1 MCFYILAM
9 TNSKRKLKTI
19 SFKITLKRA
28 KYLQINLNK
37 EAKDSLLKTT
47 KYYLKKL
54 KNEINEKVPHVHGLE
69 DLLLR

>member
-1 MCFYILAM
+1 MFLYTC
-9 TNSKRKLKTI
+9 NDQ
-19 SFKITLKRA
+19 FKKEIENNFIQNTLKKA

-47 KYYLKKL
+47 KYYSKKL
-54 KNEINEKVPHVHGLE
+54 KNEINEKAPHVHELE

>member
-1 MCFYILAM
+1 M